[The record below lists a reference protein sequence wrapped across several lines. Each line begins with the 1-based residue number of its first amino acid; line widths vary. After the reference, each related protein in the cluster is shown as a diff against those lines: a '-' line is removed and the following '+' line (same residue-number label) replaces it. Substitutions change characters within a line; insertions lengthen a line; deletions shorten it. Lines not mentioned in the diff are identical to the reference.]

1 MAKKLRLDVEINA
14 VVNASAEKLDKVA
27 KEMAQIEMGKT
38 PGTTKKEIDEYH
50 RISKEIADLKDAM
63 ERDLREGV
71 SQTPASLEAYN
82 TALDAQEKALRE
94 VTNQSMIALAGDK
107 EFEDQLK
114 ESTSQIDAYEQSL
127 KKAAVELEAL
137 KTQTEQV
144 TKAEERA
151 AKKLGISVSSIDT
164 DDKIQE
170 EINKRSTDG
179 GRAKKNEKE
188 NIEVLQKIL
197 DLKQKLVE
205 SEGNILQ
212 DKEKVVNKMRE
223 EEALLSNEKE
233 MRETIMLKQVELM
246 KKKEGKG
253 KNATSKITQEQ
264 AAQIT
269 SNIKLGR
276 SFDEVRKSVKGVTLR
291 KLKSE
296 IEGNTHATRAATN
309 ANDKKKKTFFEN
321 VTAATLYYAA
331 IRTLRRLMRQT
342 VRTITELDKS
352 FTQIAM
358 VTGMTRKES

>member
-1 MAKKLRLDVEINA
+1 
-14 VVNASAEKLDKVA
+14 
-27 KEMAQIEMGKT
+27 
-38 PGTTKKEIDEYH
+38 
-50 RISKEIADLKDAM
+50 M
-63 ERDLREGV
+63 ERDLSTGAA
-71 SQTPASLEAYN
+71 QTPAALEAYN
-82 TALDAQEKALRE
+82 TALDAQEAALRK

-107 EFEDQLK
+107 KFEDQLN
-114 ESTSQIDAYEQSL
+114 ESTSKIEAYEKSL
-127 KKAAVELEAL
+127 KDAAVQLEAL

-144 TKAEERA
+144 TNAEKHASE
-151 AKKLGISVSSIDT
+151 KLGISVSSIDT

-170 EINKRSTDG
+170 EIKKRSTDG
-179 GRAKKNEKE
+179 GRAKKGEKE
-188 NIEVLQKIL
+188 NIQVLQNIL
-197 DLKQKLVE
+197 DLKQKLLE

-212 DKEKVVNKMRE
+212 EKEKVVAKMRE

-233 MRETIMLKQVELM
+233 TRETIMLNQVELM

-253 KNATSKITQEQ
+253 KNATSKITEEQ

-276 SFDEVRKSVKGVTLR
+276 SFDEVRKSVKKVTLK
-291 KLKSE
+291 KLKSD
-296 IEGNTHATRAATN
+296 IEGNTQATRAATN
-309 ANDKKKKTFFEN
+309 ANDKKKKSFLEN